1 MINVKINEETR
12 QYPKGTTLEAIAKE
26 YQNNFDAPIFIAIE
40 NGKIRELAK
49 EVKKIMHRSV
59 FSP

>member
-40 NGKIRELAK
+40 NGQCVEICSQHITYLVGSRN
-49 EVKKIMHRSV
+49 
-59 FSP
+59 